1 MSLIE
6 WKDEFNLGIAEVDR
20 EHRDLIEQINGV
32 HDAATRGANRRTLLR
47 ALGDIY
53 TRIAAHFA
61 LEESLM
67 RRIRYMAFA
76 EHKEDHEILL
86 DDLRDI
92 MAQVEAGGS
101 YSQERLSADLDYWF
115 SAHFRRHDALLHK
128 QAQNLR

>member
-6 WKDEFNLGIAEVDR
+6 WKDEFELGIGAVDSD
-20 EHRDLIEQINGV
+20 HRALVEQINGL
-32 HDAATRGANRRTLLR
+32 HDAAMRNANRQTLLD
-47 ALGDIY
+47 ALDDIY

-67 RRIRYMAFA
+67 RSIRYMAFA

-92 MAQVEAGGS
+92 IAQVEAGGD
-101 YSQERLSADLDYWF
+101 YCQERLSADLDYWF
-115 SAHFRRHDALLHK
+115 SAHFHRHDARLHK
-128 QAQNLR
+128 QAQNAE